1 MKKKESFY
9 FSHDMDARHDPKIL
23 KMESVYEHGYGWY
36 FKIVEILRAQSEYRY
51 KIDKYCWNAIASDL
65 HMQKNTVKK
74 FVEDCIKE
82 FDLFKSDG
90 EYFWSDSLLE
100 RMEIKDKKSQ
110 IYAENAKKRWG
121 GKGMQLHSKQN
132 AIAEH
137 IKEIKEIKEN
147 NISIPFSSFWNI
159 YGKKVGDKVKLEK
172 QWNKLSDAERQAIME
187 HVPKYVKATPEKKY
201 RKNPGTYLNNH
212 SWLDE
217 IVEYTSKPGAQDIEK
232 LAYGLFEQ
240 RKKTFFSRYQELRL
254 SVSNPKE
261 HIAQGIINALPDI
274 KNYDYQTLKR
284 KLEDKLEEFF
294 KPYYKK
300 EGISA

>member
-1 MKKKESFY
+1 MAKETYY
-9 FSHDMDARHDPKIL
+9 FSHDYHARADEKMNDLIMALGMEGVGIYWCLVEMLYENEGYL
-23 KMESVYEHGYGWY
+23 KLSKCESYAFALHT
-36 FKIVEILRAQSEYRY
+36 QC
-51 KIDKYCWNAIASDL
+51 DKL
-65 HMQKNTVKK
+65 KRVVTG
-74 FVEDCIKE
+74 
-82 FDLFKSDG
+82 FDLFVVEGD
-90 EYFWSDSLLE
+90 EFYSLSALE
-100 RMEIKDKKSQ
+100 RLEKRKKKSEK
-110 IYAENAKKRWG
+110 ASESANERWKKANAMRS
-121 GKGMQLHSKQN
+121 HSDRN
-132 AIAEH
+132 AIKESKVKESKG
-137 IKEIKEIKEN
+137 KEISIV
-147 NISIPFSSFWNI
+147 IPFSSFWDT
-159 YGKKVGDKVKLEK
+159 YGKKVGDKTKLEK
-172 QWNKLSDAERQAIME
+172 KWNKLSDAERQAIME

-201 RKNPGTYLNNH
+201 RKDPGTYLNNH

-217 IVEYTSKPGAQDIEK
+217 IVEYTSKPGAPDIEK

-261 HIAQGIINALPDI
+261 HIAQGIINALPDV